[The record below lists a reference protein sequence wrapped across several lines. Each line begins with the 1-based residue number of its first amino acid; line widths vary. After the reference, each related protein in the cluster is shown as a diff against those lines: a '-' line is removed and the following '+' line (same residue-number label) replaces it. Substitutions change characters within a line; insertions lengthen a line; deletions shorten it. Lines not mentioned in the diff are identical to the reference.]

1 LAIHAG
7 KAGAGRPIVLT
18 EHGKV
23 RRQAIEANGPAV
35 ELAGHIKLKGG
46 AAAKTPA
53 ERAALVAQMVEAAKT
68 PGDADGAPEPDT
80 AAVGGASRRQ
90 HDQIA
95 ALRSELRAHPAHA
108 CPDREAHA
116 RWARRLAQARAQRDS
131 LERSALRRTGSLA
144 RQFDQ
149 IQAVLKALG
158 YLKDGQVTPAGRI
171 LSRVY
176 AERDLTIAECVRT
189 GAWDGLEPEA
199 LAAAVT
205 ALVYEPRGEA
215 SGGAEPLDAMVRRA
229 IGLQVEAWRR
239 IRDQEEALGVPPSP
253 GVEPGASAA
262 VWRWARG
269 EALAAALDGGRL
281 SPGDFVRLVSRV
293 VDVLDHIRTVAP
305 NSHLY
310 HHADLA
316 ITRLRRGVVALDQS

>member
-1 LAIHAG
+1 AS
-7 KAGAGRPIVLT
+7 
-18 EHGKV
+18 
-23 RRQAIEANGPAV
+23 
-35 ELAGHIKLKGG
+35 
-46 AAAKTPA
+46 
-53 ERAALVAQMVEAAKT
+53 
-68 PGDADGAPEPDT
+68 GDSP
-80 AAVGGASRRQ
+80 RLLR
-90 HDQIA
+90 DQIA
-95 ALRSELRAHPAHA
+95 ALRAELRSHPANA

-131 LERSALRRTGSLA
+131 LERSASRRTGSLA

-149 IQAVLKALG
+149 IQAVLEALG
-158 YLKDGQVTPAGRI
+158 YLKAGQVTPAGRV

-176 AERDLTIAECVRT
+176 AERDLTIAECVQT
-189 GAWDGLEPEA
+189 GVWDSLEPEA

-215 SGGAEPLDAMVRRA
+215 PGGAEPLDGIVRRA
-229 IGLQVEAWRR
+229 IAAQAEAWRR
-239 IRDQEEALGVPPSP
+239 IRDQEEAHGVAASP

-269 EALAAALDGGRL
+269 QALAAALDGGSL

-293 VDVLDHIRTVAP
+293 VDVLDHIRAVAP
-305 NSHLY
+305 NSALF

-316 ITRLRRGVVALDQS
+316 ITRLRRGVVALDQA